1 MTVNGGGDD
10 SRRIDNP
17 SSAPFV
23 EPNAAWEQLFKA
35 GFLKGAYDGTPG
47 EPTTNNNRTT
57 LNAFNH
63 NVVLGRTSDYV
74 GRA

>member
-1 MTVNGGGDD
+1 
-10 SRRIDNP
+10 
-17 SSAPFV
+17 
-23 EPNAAWEQLFKA
+23 
-35 GFLKGAYDGTPG
+35 LKGAYDGTPG